1 MSTDAQTAAQAA
13 GFSSAHSQAPS
24 QNRSQVSPS
33 GSGLEPL
40 CLQALDRPAD
50 RPAIEFNQR
59 WINWGEMRQVAQK
72 IDALIAASGSPING
86 PIGFV
91 PRNRPSAVA
100 ALLGLLARGCHLR
113 MIYAFQS
120 PTAIARDLERLKPA
134 VVIAAAEDFTDEV
147 LARLRAQGI
156 AGIALSEMDAVAVPG
171 YERSQYPPEAAASAY
186 SRIEILTSGTTGP
199 PKQFTVSY
207 ELIAKHHIG
216 TVTDLSEATPTL
228 LYFPLGNITGL
239 YSTIPPLIKGQ
250 RVVLLDRFSVGGWH
264 DFVKRYRPTASGLP
278 PAGVQMLLDAKI
290 PKEDLASIR
299 SMGTGAA
306 PLDPAVHQAF
316 EHHYGIP
323 ILLSYGATEFG
334 GPVSAM
340 TLDLHAQWGQSKLG
354 SVGRALPGAQ
364 LRVIDADTGAV
375 LPPGQE
381 GILEVV
387 SPRIGTQWIRT
398 ADVAV
403 IDEDGFLFHRGRADG
418 AIMRGGF
425 KLLPE
430 TIERALL
437 LHPAISA
444 AAATGIADQRLG
456 QVPVVAVQLKPDA
469 DAPSAEQ
476 LEAHLREHIP
486 STHVPVA
493 WRIVDSLPRTPSYK
507 VDRPALQ
514 QLFAK
519 T

>member
-1 MSTDAQTAAQAA
+1 MSTDAPLSARSKAPSFDAQTA
-13 GFSSAHSQAPS
+13 
-24 QNRSQVSPS
+24 SPS

-40 CLQALDRPAD
+40 CRQALSRPAD
-50 RPAIEFNQR
+50 RPALEFDQR
-59 WINWGEMRQVAQK
+59 WIHWGEMRHVAQK
-72 IDALIAASGSPING
+72 IDALIEASGSPASG

-91 PRNRPSAVA
+91 PRNRPSAIA

-147 LARLRAQGI
+147 LGALRAHGI

-171 YERSQYPPEAAASAY
+171 LEHTQYPPEAATGSY

-216 TVTDLSEATPTL
+216 TVSDLSEAPPTL

-250 RVVLLDRFSVGGWH
+250 RAVLLDRFSVSGWH
-264 DFVKRYRPTASGLP
+264 DYVKRYRPLASGLP
-278 PAGVQMLLDAKI
+278 PAGVQMVLDARI
-290 PKEDLASIR
+290 PKADLASIR

-306 PLDPAVHQAF
+306 PLDPAVQRAF
-316 EHHYGIP
+316 EAEYGIP

-340 TLDLHAQWGQSKLG
+340 TLDLHKQWGQSKFG

-375 LPPGQE
+375 LPAGRE

-387 SPRIGTQWIRT
+387 SPRIGPQWIRT
-398 ADVAV
+398 ADVAL

-437 LHPAISA
+437 LHPAVSA
-444 AAATGIADQRLG
+444 VAATGIADQRLG
-456 QVPVVAVQLKPDA
+456 QVPVVAVQIKPDA
-469 DAPSAEQ
+469 QAPTAEQ
-476 LEAHLREHIP
+476 LEAHLRAHVPATHI
-486 STHVPVA
+486 PVA
-493 WRIVDSLPRTPSYK
+493 WHFVDSLPRTPSYK
-507 VDRPALQ
+507 VDRPALR
-514 QLFAK
+514 QLFANP
-519 T
+519 